1 MTFGRISFK
10 IEDIKGDWPT
20 KEGRIR
26 AVSGL
31 DCGGV
36 SGGRHCELRVG
47 SQAAREIAAGA
58 AGGRGRFQ
66 RSELRAGAGLAKVKP
81 QRMERLPDGRT
92 LRVWV
97 DGGYSIALLFDA
109 GEVCLGVQDERMG

>member
-36 SGGRHCELRVG
+36 SGAQVL
-47 SQAAREIAAGA
+47 
-58 AGGRGRFQ
+58 
-66 RSELRAGAGLAKVKP
+66 GLAKVKP
-81 QRMERLPDGRT
+81 HRMERLPDGRT

>member
-1 MTFGRISFK
+1 MTFERISFK
-10 IEDIKGDWPT
+10 IEDIKGDWPPQA
-20 KEGRIR
+20 GRIR

-36 SGGRHCELRVG
+36 L
-47 SQAAREIAAGA
+47 
-58 AGGRGRFQ
+58 AGGIVSYALLHRQRAKSLQARLADVDGFSGRSYAQ
-66 RSELRAGAGLAKVKP
+66 VLGLAKAKP

-97 DGGYSIALLFDA
+97 DGGYSIALLFDE
-109 GEVCLGVQDERMG
+109 GEVCLGVQDERMD

>member
-1 MTFGRISFK
+1 VLYLGWI
-10 IEDIKGDWPT
+10 
-20 KEGRIR
+20 
-26 AVSGL
+26 V
-31 DCGGV
+31 
-36 SGGRHCELRVG
+36 
-47 SQAAREIAAGA
+47 AAFL
-58 AGGRGRFQ
+58 AGGIVSYALVHRQRAKSLQARLADVDGFSGRSYAQ
-66 RSELRAGAGLAKVKP
+66 VLGLAKVKP